1 MVPLDYRHSLK
12 VILEE
17 KIYIYPFR
25 IFPILP
31 KRLKISHRYLIL
43 RETMKLISN
52 ILVWTATWLATGLYT
67 LAVYPLYFF
76 RNIGYHLRS
85 PSVLLY
91 ATIFFIL
98 DRITKLIVVNN
109 SHLMPLNLVDN
120 FFTLTYVK
128 NPGVAFGWFPD
139 WRLPPILMALSM
151 IIIIAYYSL
160 KLPEEERL
168 TRWAL
173 ALLVGGAIGN
183 LYDRI
188 IYGFVID
195 FFLFHFGSFDFPV
208 FNVADIAID
217 VGVFMLFIDIFF
229 LSPDEEEENAA
240 ENLTANAA

>member
-1 MVPLDYRHSLK
+1 M
-12 VILEE
+12 
-17 KIYIYPFR
+17 
-25 IFPILP
+25 
-31 KRLKISHRYLIL
+31 KISYRYLIL
-43 RETMKLISN
+43 RKTMKLLSN
-52 ILVWTATWLATGLYT
+52 TLVLAATWLITGLYT
-67 LAVYPLYFF
+67 LAVYPLFML

-91 ATIFFIL
+91 ATLFYVV
-98 DRITKLIVVNN
+98 DRVTKLIVVNN
-109 SHLMPLNLVDN
+109 SHVLPVTVIDK

-139 WRLPPILMALSM
+139 WRLPPILMALTM

-188 IYGFVID
+188 VYGFVVD
-195 FFLFHFGSFDFPV
+195 FFLFHLGTFDFPV

-217 VGVFMLFIDIFF
+217 LGVFMLFIDIFF
-229 LSPDEEEENAA
+229 LSPDEDEETNSEG
-240 ENLTANAA
+240 LTTTTA

>member
-1 MVPLDYRHSLK
+1 MKILHRH
-12 VILEE
+12 
-17 KIYIYPFR
+17 
-25 IFPILP
+25 
-31 KRLKISHRYLIL
+31 LIL
-43 RETMKLISN
+43 RKVMKIISKAIVCAATLIVSSLYS
-52 ILVWTATWLATGLYT
+52 LVT
-67 LAVYPLYFF
+67 YPLYVC
-76 RNIGYHLRS
+76 RNLGYHLRS

-91 ATIFFIL
+91 AMLFFVL
-98 DRITKLIVVNN
+98 DRYTKLLVINN
-109 SHLMPLNLVDN
+109 SHQLPVRVIED
-120 FFTLTYVK
+120 FFSLTYVK

-168 TRWAL
+168 TRWSL

-188 IYGFVID
+188 VYGFVVD

-217 VGVFMLFIDIFF
+217 LGVFMLFVDIFF
-229 LSPDEEEENAA
+229 LTADDDEESNN
-240 ENLTANAA
+240 ENLATTSA